1 MLDKRLT
8 KGKKTKKI
16 IKERNGFKVF
26 KISYDKK
33 MTMVQGDTGVIRM
46 RIHNYELSQGDEV
59 RFAIVN
65 KANPSILLCQHSD
78 KKIVLEKQVT
88 VFEKDGSAR
97 IVIYPYDTEY
107 LQPGKYLYE
116 IQVKTKDSRVDTVVP
131 LTSFTVMEGSIQGE
145 YIPTLPGAGTNSYD
159 IEVRFKRLENE
170 IIPELG
176 TRITNVENEIDSISS
191 SLENINILHPPLP
204 LLPCIPSD
212 DLINPNFDN
221 KSRLQAIMDI
231 GRPVFIPNKTFLIQ
245 GYVSTSKCSMIYG
258 EGTLKTTGNT
268 PILIVTNPNVTI
280 KDITLE
286 GDLEKGKTNQKG
298 IFIDDKK
305 YYLTFNN
312 IKFKNFGGYGL
323 HIKRCQQETNT
334 ATING
339 CEFINNNTGIFLDE
353 RAEFCN
359 ITGNCKFRGNEIS
372 ILIAGGNNSVIGNN
386 INSTSTGIKL
396 IGGANNSHGII
407 SKNNINHCYDYGI
420 YIDGITEGETIE
432 GNNIYASNIYI
443 KDTKIRAVR
452 IINNTIDSNLQGEGN
467 DKIELLGNKF
477 VCSSS
482 MSKTINFALNSKPS
496 IVVGKDNIFDGANYN
511 KFVNKIQG
519 AYLRTNNSSNAKIE
533 TRKIADSNTYAIYN
547 TDGTR
552 CIITNLAYAPLLY
565 NKETGVFSASG
576 LSFGGLT
583 NVHAEFVVLIPTSY
597 ENELPATFK
606 ILDSNNVYYTFSC
619 IKTKF
624 NDSYIKYTYSKDC
637 VISLENDG
645 TFKII
650 CSDVGGS
657 NFLSNS
663 TLQKDETVIVCNN
676 L

>member
-1 MLDKRLT
+1 M
-8 KGKKTKKI
+8 
-16 IKERNGFKVF
+16 F
-26 KISYDKK
+26 KIGYDKK
-33 MTMVQGDTGVIRM
+33 ITMVQGDTGVIRM
-46 RIHNYELSQGDEV
+46 RISNYELSQGDEV

-116 IQVKTKDSRVDTVVP
+116 IQVKTKDGRIDTVVP
-131 LTSFTVMEGSIQGE
+131 LTSFTLMDGSIQGE
-145 YIPTLPGAGTNSYD
+145 YGQTTPSKPEPTPSE
-159 IEVRFKRLENE
+159 IELRFKRLENE
-170 IIPELG
+170 IIPALG
-176 TRITNVENEIDSISS
+176 DRVSAVENEIDSISS

-286 GDLEKGKTNQKG
+286 GDLEKEKTNQKG

-312 IKFKNFGGYGL
+312 IKFKKFGGYGL

-443 KDTKIRAVR
+443 KDTKTRAVR

-583 NVHAEFVVLIPTSY
+583 NVHAEFVVLIPTFY